1 MLSRTNILRLGLIV
15 FGFLLSSFQCKSE
28 RSMVDGV
35 KDQGLNDVF
44 VQKTS
49 TLVKL
54 ETGYKISGILKNKPE
69 NLIVLFEMSDKL
81 IFLDSVRTDKNGFFK
96 LEGDLKHPLICQLQ
110 WGSESGI
117 MLILKNKCKLK
128 LDIDPQGSSTSY
140 GIVGDGIAP
149 TVELKELL
157 EISNVYYQQF
167 ENLEIRAKKVDRSS
181 PQAQQQLVALQ
192 SQYYE
197 IISNRTKAIR
207 GKIMA
212 SESSLVPYVA
222 VTSKMIETIDL
233 PLILKAKDVTNKFAP
248 NSKYAIQMEAL
259 YNAEKSLG
267 IGAVAPDFKMNQL
280 DSASNLSLS
289 DLRGKYVLID
299 FWASWCRP
307 CRAENPNNVRMY
319 ERFKDKGFEI
329 LGVSLDNN
337 EARWRSAVVA
347 DKLSWKHVSEL
358 QGWSGTVNR
367 QYKVTG
373 IPNTV
378 LIDPQGRIVAKN
390 LRGAELEGKLA
401 EIFAK
406 K

>member
-167 ENLEIRAKKVDRSS
+167 ENLESRAKKVDRSS
-181 PQAQQQLVALQ
+181 PQAQQQLVDLQ

>member
-110 WGSESGI
+110 WGSVSGI

-167 ENLEIRAKKVDRSS
+167 ENLESRAKKVDRSS

>member
-167 ENLEIRAKKVDRSS
+167 ENLESRAKKVDRSS
-181 PQAQQQLVALQ
+181 PQAQQQLVDLQ

-248 NSKYAIQMEAL
+248 NSKYAIKMEAL

>member
-167 ENLEIRAKKVDRSS
+167 ENLESRAKKVDRSS
-181 PQAQQQLVALQ
+181 PQAQQQLVDLQ

-248 NSKYAIQMEAL
+248 NRKYAIQMEAL